1 MLSLGLEKGRPLIWV
16 LAMIP
21 VTTLAD
27 GWVPPRTSCMK
38 KVSGGIC
45 GPGVAEVAVVTGVG
59 PVGEVAAAV
68 VVVVGL
74 VTGATPAT
82 GVGMVLGTGT
92 FGWATGLTIGATGV
106 VSTSGVSG
114 SGCGVSTTGSTIGL
128 TTGATGVVF
137 ASGVSGSGSGES
149 VSSTTVV
156 GAVVVVAGIW
166 PLGNVVVGPT
176 VGVTFGTVV
185 VAGLDN

>member
-1 MLSLGLEKGRPLIWV
+1 M
-16 LAMIP
+16 
-21 VTTLAD
+21 
-27 GWVPPRTSCMK
+27 
-38 KVSGGIC
+38 
-45 GPGVAEVAVVTGVG
+45 
-59 PVGEVAAAV
+59 
-68 VVVVGL
+68 
-74 VTGATPAT
+74 
-82 GVGMVLGTGT
+82 
-92 FGWATGLTIGATGV
+92 
-106 VSTSGVSG
+106 SGVSG
-114 SGCGVSTTGSTIGL
+114 SGCGVSTTGLTVGL